1 MAPEK
6 LETFTARILERM
18 ANWKQW
24 ADTRE
29 KYRQALKRAALLEQ
43 NGAKRVTLHFSG
55 KTAKPRQEA

>member
-1 MAPEK
+1 MATEK
-6 LETFTARILERM
+6 LETFAVRILERM
-18 ANWKQW
+18 GNWKQW

>member
-1 MAPEK
+1 MATEK
-6 LETFTARILERM
+6 LETFAVRILERM

>member
-1 MAPEK
+1 MATEK
-6 LETFTARILERM
+6 LETFTASILERM